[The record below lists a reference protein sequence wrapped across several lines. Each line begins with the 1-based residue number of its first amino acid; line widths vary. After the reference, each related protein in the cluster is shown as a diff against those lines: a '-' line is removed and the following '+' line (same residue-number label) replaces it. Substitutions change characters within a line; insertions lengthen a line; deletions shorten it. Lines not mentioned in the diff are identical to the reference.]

1 MAESAAAATAESS
14 TLVAPVATPP
24 SSGVAS
30 ATTRRQHDSGLRP
43 AVVIGAVA
51 AVVAGITAAIAPF
64 ITPGM
69 VRSFGV
75 PFNPTETLKL
85 QAMLRQLPPVH
96 GLCASGTG
104 TVGLGRTAARRA
116 GKRIVDLGSGD
127 GRIVIAA
134 AQQGHHGVGYEF
146 NFWLVLYSRVAAL
159 AAGVSPVSLH
169 LRRVRETVA
178 TTVAWRRNHSA
189 GVNTITHVPMET
201 PAGGGCARFVCGN
214 MWRAPIADASCV
226 VIYGVEELMPRFAS
240 KLEQELPLPATATAG
255 VAPAAEGE
263 TESDLNL
270 THGTTP
276 VVVLSNTFPLP
287 GSQWEE
293 QLAACEEGVFVYRY
307 RTRGKSQSPG

>member
-1 MAESAAAATAESS
+1 MVPATS
-14 TLVAPVATPP
+14 
-24 SSGVAS
+24 
-30 ATTRRQHDSGLRP
+30 RRQHDSGLRP

-51 AVVAGITAAIAPF
+51 AVVAGVTAVIAPF

-69 VRSFGV
+69 IRSFGV

-85 QAMLRQLPPVH
+85 QAMLRHLPPVH
-96 GLCASGTG
+96 GLCPSGAG
-104 TVGLGRTAARRA
+104 TVVLGRPVAQRA
-116 GKRIVDLGSGD
+116 GKLIVDLGSGD

-134 AQQGHHGVGYEF
+134 AQRGHHGVGYEF

-159 AAGVSPVSLH
+159 AAGVSPVSLQ
-169 LRRVRETVA
+169 LRRFRDTVA
-178 TTVAWRRNHSA
+178 ATVARRASGYRGNQPA
-189 GVNTITHVPMET
+189 GVNTIRHVSMET

-214 MWRAPIADASCV
+214 MWNAPITDASCV

-240 KLEQELPLPATATAG
+240 KLEQELPLSATEQPFPAVATAD
-255 VAPAAEGE
+255 VAPAAEDE
-263 TESDLNL
+263 TYLNL

-287 GSQWEE
+287 GSHWEE

-307 RTRGKSQSPG
+307 RTRGKSHSLG